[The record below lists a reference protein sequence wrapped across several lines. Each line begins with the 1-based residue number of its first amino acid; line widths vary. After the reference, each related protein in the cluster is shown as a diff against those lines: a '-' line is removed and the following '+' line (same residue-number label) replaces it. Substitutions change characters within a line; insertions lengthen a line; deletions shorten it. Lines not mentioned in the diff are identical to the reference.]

1 MRGILVVLGF
11 PLSLPW
17 TTWVALFSFK
27 DRAMD
32 KNNVNLLSANT
43 DFIQD
48 NDRVIRKNTQNISQA
63 FLDDLKDT
71 RNQTSGTPS
80 GEFLRVASIPTVVV
94 EKWMREGF
102 NVWEATGKEI
112 VKRLK
117 DENLDAFLATD
128 KRI

>member
-1 MRGILVVLGF
+1 
-11 PLSLPW
+11 
-17 TTWVALFSFK
+17 
-27 DRAMD
+27 MD
-32 KNNVNLLSANT
+32 KNKVNLLSATT
-43 DFIQD
+43 DFLQD
-48 NDRVIRKNTQNISQA
+48 NDRVIRKNTQSISQE